1 MDDLLQLVEFVV
13 PVVITPLIF
22 WIRSL
27 ISKVDSLSSGQAAL
41 RQQIK
46 EMAETQSRE
55 HGEVGKLIYKLED
68 EHNQH
73 SQQATRSE
81 TKLDEVLERSR
92 RK

>member
-1 MDDLLQLVEFVV
+1 MIEFLDSIVKYVPLVLTLMAI
-13 PVVITPLIF
+13 P
-22 WIRSL
+22 IRDM
-27 ISKVDSLSSGQAAL
+27 IRKIDGLSSGQSAL
-41 RQQIK
+41 RQQMK

-68 EHNQH
+68 EHNEH

-81 TKLDEVLERSR
+81 TKLDEVLDRAR